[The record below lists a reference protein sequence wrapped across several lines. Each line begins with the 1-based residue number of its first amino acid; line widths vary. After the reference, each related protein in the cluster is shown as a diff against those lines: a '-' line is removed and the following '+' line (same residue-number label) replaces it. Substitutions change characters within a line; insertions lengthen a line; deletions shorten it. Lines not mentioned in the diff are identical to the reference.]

1 MYKFG
6 YVGIV
11 GNTNAGKS
19 TLLNAFVGMKI
30 AIVSPKKQTTR
41 DNVLGIMTKENF
53 QLVFVDTPGLHRTKN
68 KLDKYMMK
76 NVRSATGGVDTIL
89 FVTDANKKLS
99 SEELKTIERLS
110 SEKPLIVGLSK
121 VDLTNYDK
129 VFPLIAELGK
139 IKTIKA
145 IVPFSS
151 YKNRNLDTLI
161 EEILKTLPESEEKN
175 FEYEDDMVTDRS
187 VRFLTAEI
195 IREKALLGLNE
206 ELPHGVAVDIKVF
219 DEEEKIVNIE
229 VDIICEKDSHKSIII
244 GKGGSKIKEIASQAR
259 KDIEALLGKKV
270 NLKVWVRV
278 KKNWRQSESMIRE
291 IGYTD
296 I

>member
-6 YVGIV
+6 YVGII

-89 FVTDANKKLS
+89 FVTDATKKLS

-139 IKTIKA
+139 IKTIRA

-175 FEYEDDMVTDRS
+175 FEYDDDMVTDRS